1 MKSILLNL
9 IILLFATNLYSANQV
24 MTADIDEGI
33 GSFTS
38 EYIATLVDEAEE
50 GEYEALLLTL
60 DTPGGLLDATR
71 DIVSTILESKVPVI
85 VYVAPGGARAGSA
98 GVFITLS
105 GNIAAMA
112 PGTNIGAAHPVGMGG
127 ESGDSAEVMTQK
139 VTNDAAAL
147 IRSIAKKR
155 NKNIDMAELTVRNSS
170 SYSETE
176 ALDSNLIDFIAKNKK
191 ELLKLVHG
199 KVVSTASG
207 DVKLDTKNAE
217 LVKREKDWKEGLLSF
232 LSDPNIAYIFIL
244 LAMYG
249 IMIEFYNPGSIFPG
263 VIGVI
268 SAIIAGFSLQ
278 MLPVNY
284 AGLALM
290 VVSIV
295 LFIMEVKIVS
305 YGLLSLGGVVTFLL
319 GSIMLIDSPGDFM
332 SIGLE
337 IIIPATLAT
346 AAVFIGVVYLAV
358 KSQRKKVSSGV
369 STLVGKEVVVFSDI
383 MPPQLGKVKV
393 TGEIW
398 KAKADEKILK
408 NEFAS
413 ITAVEGLTLT
423 VKKIEKS

>member
-191 ELLKLVHG
+191 ELLKLIHG
-199 KVVSTASG
+199 MVVSTADG
-207 DVKLDTKNAE
+207 EVKLDTKNAE

-305 YGLLSLGGVVTFLL
+305 FGLLSLGGVVTFLL

-332 SIGLE
+332 SIGLG
-337 IIIPATLAT
+337 IIIPATAVT
-346 AAVFIGVVYLAV
+346 AAVFIGIVYLAI
-358 KSQRKKVSSGV
+358 KSQNKKVSSGV
-369 STLVGKEVVVFSDI
+369 STLVGKEVVVFRDI
-383 MPPQLGKVKV
+383 LPPQMGRVKV

-398 KAKADEKILK
+398 RAEADEQLLK
-408 NEFAS
+408 GEFAN
-413 ITAVEGLTLT
+413 ITAVDGLTLT

>member
-9 IILLFATNLYSANQV
+9 IILFIATNLYSANQV

-38 EYIATLVDEAEE
+38 EYISTLVNEAEE

-105 GNIAAMA
+105 GNIAVMA

-199 KVVSTASG
+199 KVVSTANG

-290 VVSIV
+290 IVSIV

-332 SIGLE
+332 RIGLD

-346 AAVFIGVVYLAV
+346 AAVFIGVVYLAI

-413 ITAVEGLTLT
+413 ITAVDGLTLT
-423 VKKIEKS
+423 VKKINKS

>member
-38 EYIATLVDEAEE
+38 EYIATLVNEAED

-71 DIVSTILESKVPVI
+71 DIVSTILESEVPVI

-105 GNIAAMA
+105 SNIAAMA

-290 VVSIV
+290 IVSIV

-332 SIGLE
+332 SIGLD

-383 MPPQLGKVKV
+383 TPPQLGKVKV

-398 KAKADEKILK
+398 KAKANEKILK

-413 ITAVEGLTLT
+413 ITAVDGLTLT
-423 VKKIEKS
+423 VKKINKS